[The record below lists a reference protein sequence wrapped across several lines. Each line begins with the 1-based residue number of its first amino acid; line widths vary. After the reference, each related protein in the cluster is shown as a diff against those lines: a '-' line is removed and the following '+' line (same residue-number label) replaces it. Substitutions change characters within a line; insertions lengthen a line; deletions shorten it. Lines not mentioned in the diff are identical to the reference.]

1 MSQRFETME
10 QAITYVFASLA
21 KTDWRGR
28 GLDENTRNPK
38 FTQQLLNALGL
49 PAQPRE
55 YAVVTGS
62 KGKGS
67 TTVLTAKVLQ
77 HLGHTVGTITS
88 PHLLHYCER
97 FRINGVMM
105 PEADFLRILND
116 LHPEIDRLIATLP
129 EHDYLSPQGIFLA
142 VGLRWFDE
150 NNVAVAVVEVGRGGR
165 FDDNRLVKHKLSL
178 FTPIFLEHTRY
189 LGATLERIAWH
200 KAGIIEPMSYAYSL
214 PQDKSVLDVLQAE
227 AEKQQAE
234 FAWISQTDIGQFTR
248 ADDENQWFTLGRYGE
263 LQLSMLGR
271 YEVDNATLAIWG
283 AGNVHSRL
291 GMEKLPHRSEA
302 YVQAVHNALKDI
314 RWYGRLQKLQ
324 TRPLVYVDGAV
335 NVHSAHL
342 FVESVRAFLVPPVV
356 VVLAVPTD
364 RDLIGVS
371 NVYAPLADALIY
383 TRSARNVAIDFLD
396 EANTLARVRT
406 LHPHTDWKPTL
417 AQAVEV
423 AMQRAGTAGTIL
435 LALAQPAIA
444 DAMALWGVRLDP
456 V

>member
-1 MSQRFETME
+1 
-10 QAITYVFASLA
+10 
-21 KTDWRGR
+21 
-28 GLDENTRNPK
+28 
-38 FTQQLLNALGL
+38 
-49 PAQPRE
+49 
-55 YAVVTGS
+55 VTGS

-291 GMEKLPHRSEA
+291 GMESSPIVARHTCKPCTTRSRIFA
-302 YVQAVHNALKDI
+302 GMGGCKNSRRAPSSMWMARSTFIRRTCSLKAC
-314 RWYGRLQKLQ
+314 GR
-324 TRPLVYVDGAV
+324 
-335 NVHSAHL
+335 S
-342 FVESVRAFLVPPVV
+342 FVPPVV

-371 NVYAPLADALIY
+371 NVYALSGRAH
-383 TRSARNVAIDFLD
+383 
-396 EANTLARVRT
+396 
-406 LHPHTDWKPTL
+406 LHP
-417 AQAVEV
+417 
-423 AMQRAGTAGTIL
+423 
-435 LALAQPAIA
+435 
-444 DAMALWGVRLDP
+444 
-456 V
+456 